1 MPVRFMRMFRDLSIR
16 TKLVLLAMASAGVAL
31 LLSCIGLAVND
42 IQMMRDSTVKSLST
56 QARMLAFNSTAVLS
70 FRDAPAAEQLL
81 KSLKSQPLIEFACLY
96 DSGGKVLATFAVD
109 AVSESIPPLPR
120 DNGHEFTNRETLEMF
135 WKVQDGD
142 EFVGTLYL
150 SENVM
155 FLRQQLYDYVKIASF
170 MMLCSLLASGLLA
183 MNLQKAVSKPI
194 LALARTAVQITTAGD
209 YSIRVRQHS
218 RDELGTLYEAFNK
231 MLEQV
236 EASERQLLA
245 AQNVL
250 EVRVLERTA
259 QLRCEITEK
268 ERAQA
273 ELERARD
280 AAETATRTKSE
291 FLANMSHEI
300 RTPITAILGF
310 VEVLLEEQ
318 KGDWGKDELTTIQR
332 NGEHLLAIINDILDI
347 SKIEARRM
355 TIERIPCSPVQVVA
369 DVNSLMHVRA
379 SAKGLALRVE
389 FHSSI
394 PETIQTDPTRIRQIL
409 INLIGNAIK
418 FTEIGEIKLLVT
430 YLPGDRP
437 MMQFDVIDMG
447 IGMTVQ
453 ETKNLFQQFSQAE
466 TSTTRRFGGT
476 GLGLAISK
484 RLAEML
490 GGDVTLVQTQQGA
503 GSHFRMIIATGSV
516 EGVTMLEM
524 PNLLTLQE
532 GVKTGPV
539 EQKVAPSVSLPGNI
553 LLAED
558 GPDNQRLIAHILKK
572 SGADVTVVDN
582 GKKAFDAALTAVKA
596 GRPFDLILMD
606 MQMPIMDGYEA
617 TTALRENGYT
627 GWIVALTAH
636 AMASDRQKCLNA
648 GCNDYA
654 TKPIQRK
661 EFFATLA
668 KYIGE
673 GAHAAQK

>member
-1 MPVRFMRMFRDLSIR
+1 MLKFRDLSIR
-16 TKLVLLAMASAGVAL
+16 TKLVLLAMVSASVAL
-31 LLSCIGLAVND
+31 VLSCIGFAFND
-42 IQMMRDSTVKSLST
+42 IKMMRDSTVQSLST

-70 FRDAPAAEQLL
+70 FRDAPAAQQLL
-81 KSLKSQPLIEFACLY
+81 KSLKSQPAIEFACLY
-96 DSGGKVLATFAVD
+96 DSGGKVLATYLKEDVP
-109 AVSESIPPLPR
+109 EINPPPPG
-120 DNGHEFTNRETLEMF
+120 DNGHEFTDSGTLEMVQ
-135 WKVQDGD
+135 KVQDGE

-150 SENVM
+150 RENVS
-155 FLRQQLYDYVKIASF
+155 FLSQQLLDYVKIASLVMF
-170 MMLCSLLASGLLA
+170 CSLLASGLLA
-183 MNLQKAVSKPI
+183 VNLQRAVSKPI
-194 LALARTAVQITTAGD
+194 LALARTAVEVTTAGD
-209 YSIRVRQHS
+209 YSIRVRQPS
-218 RDELGTLYEAFNK
+218 RDELGTLYDAFNK
-231 MLEQV
+231 MLERV
-236 EASERQLLA
+236 ETSEKQLLA

-250 EVRVLERTA
+250 EERVLERTA
-259 QLRCEITEK
+259 QLRREIDEK

-273 ELERARD
+273 ELERSKD
-280 AAETATRTKSE
+280 AAESATRSKSE

-318 KGDWGKDELTTIQR
+318 QGDWGKEELATIQR

-355 TIERIPCSPVQVVA
+355 TVERIPCSPLQVVA
-369 DVNSLMHVRA
+369 DVNSLMHVRS

-389 FHSSI
+389 FHTSI
-394 PETIQTDPTRIRQIL
+394 PETIQTDPTRVRQIL
-409 INLIGNAIK
+409 LNLIGNAIK
-418 FTEIGEIKLLVT
+418 FTEIGEIKLVVSF
-430 YLPGDRP
+430 LPGDRP
-437 MMQFDVIDMG
+437 MMQYDVIDMG
-447 IGMTVQ
+447 IGMTEQ
-453 ETKNLFQQFSQAE
+453 ESKNLFQQFSQAE
-466 TSTTRRFGGT
+466 TSTARRFGGT

-490 GGDVTLVQTQQGA
+490 GGDVTLVQTQPGL
-503 GSHFRMIIATGSV
+503 GSHFRMTIATGSL
-516 EGVTMLEM
+516 EGVAMMEM

-532 GVKTGPV
+532 SARHAHETIG
-539 EQKVAPSVSLPGNI
+539 QKVTPSVLLPGSV

-572 SGADVTVVDN
+572 AGAEVTIVDN
-582 GKKAFDAALTAVKA
+582 GKKAVDTARASAKA

-606 MQMPIMDGYEA
+606 MQMPVMDGYEA
-617 TTALRENGYT
+617 TRALREEGYT

-673 GAHAAQK
+673 GRQTVQK

>member
-1 MPVRFMRMFRDLSIR
+1 MLKFRDLSIR
-16 TKLVLLAMASAGVAL
+16 TKLVLLGMVSASVAL
-31 LLSCIGLAVND
+31 VLSCIGFALND
-42 IQMMRDSTVKSLST
+42 IKMMRDSTVQSLST

-70 FRDAPAAEQLL
+70 FLNAPAAQQLL
-81 KSLKSQPLIEFACLY
+81 KSLKSQPTIEFACLY
-96 DSGGKVLATFAVD
+96 DSGGKVLSTYLKEN
-109 AVSESIPPLPR
+109 VSQINPPPPGA
-120 DNGHEFTNRETLEMF
+120 NGYRFTNSGTLEMF
-135 WKVQDGD
+135 QTVQDGD

-150 SENVM
+150 RENVS
-155 FLRQQLYDYVKIASF
+155 FLTQQLLDYVKIASL

-183 MNLQKAVSKPI
+183 VNLQRAVSKPI
-194 LALARTAVQITTAGD
+194 LALARTAVEITTAGD
-209 YSIRVRQHS
+209 YSIRVQQQS
-218 RDELGTLYEAFNK
+218 RDELGTLYDAFNK
-231 MLEQV
+231 MLERV
-236 EASERQLLA
+236 ETTEKQLLA

-250 EVRVLERTA
+250 EEKVLERTS
-259 QLRCEITEK
+259 QLRQEIAEK
-268 ERAQA
+268 EHAQA
-273 ELERARD
+273 ELQHAKD
-280 AAETATRTKSE
+280 LAESATHSKSE

-310 VEVLLEEQ
+310 VEVLLEECQ
-318 KGDWGKDELTTIQR
+318 GDWGREELDTIQR

-355 TIERIPCSPVQVVA
+355 TVERIPCSPLQVVA

-389 FHSSI
+389 FHTAI
-394 PETIQTDPTRIRQIL
+394 PKTIQTDPTRLRQIL
-409 INLIGNAIK
+409 INLIGNAVK
-418 FTEIGEIKLLVT
+418 FTEIGEIKLVVSF
-430 YLPGDRP
+430 LPGDRP

-447 IGMTVQ
+447 IGMTEK
-453 ETKNLFQQFSQAE
+453 ETHSLFEQFSQAE
-466 TSTTRRFGGT
+466 TSTARRFGGT

-490 GGDVTLVQTQQGA
+490 GGDVILVQTQPGL
-503 GSHFRMIIATGSV
+503 GSHFRVIIATGSL
-516 EGVTMLEM
+516 EGVGMMEL

-532 GVKTGPV
+532 GARLGQGTIG
-539 EQKVAPSVSLPGNI
+539 QKITPYILLRGNI

-572 SGADVTVVDN
+572 AGAEVTIVDN
-582 GKKAFDAALTAVKA
+582 GKKAVDAARAQAKA
-596 GRPFDLILMD
+596 GHPYDLILMD
-606 MQMPIMDGYEA
+606 MQMPVMDGYEA
-617 TTALRENGYT
+617 TRTLREEGYT

-668 KYIGE
+668 RYIGE
-673 GAHAAQK
+673 DKQAVRK

>member
-1 MPVRFMRMFRDLSIR
+1 MPVRIMQIFRDLSIR
-16 TKLVLLAMASAGVAL
+16 TKLVLLAITSASVAL

-42 IQMMRDSTVKSLST
+42 IQMMREATVKSLST

-81 KSLKSQPLIEFACLY
+81 KSMKSQPLIEFACLY
-96 DSGGKVLATFAVD
+96 DNEGKVLATFAKD
-109 AVSESIPPLPR
+109 DVSESIPPLPGQ
-120 DNGHEFTNRETLEMF
+120 NGYQFTNCGTLDMF

-142 EFVGTLYL
+142 EFVGTLYI

-155 FLRQQLYDYVKIASF
+155 FLRQQLYDYVKIALIT
-170 MMLCSLLASGLLA
+170 MLCSLIASGLLA
-183 MNLQKAVSKPI
+183 MSLQRAVSQPI
-194 LALARTAVQITTAGD
+194 LALARTAVEITTAGD
-209 YSIRVRQHS
+209 YSIRVPQQS

-236 EASERQLLA
+236 ETSENKLLA

-250 EVRVLERTA
+250 EVRVLDRTS
-259 QLRCEITEK
+259 QLRREIAEK

-273 ELERARD
+273 ELERAKD
-280 AAETATRTKSE
+280 VAETATRTKSE

-318 KGDWGKDELTTIQR
+318 QGDWGRDELSTIQR

-355 TIERIPCSPVQVVA
+355 TIERIPCSPIQVVA

-389 FHSSI
+389 FHTAL

-418 FTEIGEIKLLVT
+418 FTDIGEIKLIVSF
-430 YLPGDRP
+430 LPGERP
-437 MMQFDVIDMG
+437 LMQYDVIDMG
-447 IGMTVQ
+447 IGMTPE
-453 ETKNLFQQFSQAE
+453 ETQHLFQHFSQAE
-466 TSTTRRFGGT
+466 TSTARRFGGT

-490 GGDVTLVQTQQGA
+490 GGDVTLVKTQSGI
-503 GSHFRMIIATGSV
+503 GSHFRMTVATGPIDDV
-516 EGVTMLEM
+516 PMLPM

-532 GVKTGPV
+532 STKHGSMD
-539 EQKVAPSVSLPGNI
+539 QKAAPAVLLPGSI

-558 GPDNQRLIAHILKK
+558 GPDNQRLIAHILGKA
-572 SGADVTVVDN
+572 GAEVTVVDN
-582 GKKAFDAALTAVKA
+582 GKKAVDAAEAALQA
-596 GRPFDLILMD
+596 GHPFNLILMD
-606 MQMPIMDGYEA
+606 MQMPVMDGYEA
-617 TTALRENGYT
+617 TTTLREHGYT

-636 AMASDRQKCLNA
+636 AMASDRQKCINA

-654 TKPIQRK
+654 SKPIQRK

-673 GAHAAQK
+673 GTQANRV